1 MALSAF
7 DDRSTEPG
15 ERELTRVLG
24 RAAPAW
30 RDLATHL
37 AEQYEPLTETWK
49 FSGAKWGWS
58 LQLKRR
64 KRTVLYLTPGRSR
77 FLVGFTLGEKAVSA
91 AHQSDLPAA
100 VLDLID
106 SATKYVEGRGV
117 RLEVRTKRDIETV
130 ERLAAI
136 KMAN

>member
-15 ERELTRVLG
+15 EPELGQVLG

-30 RDLATHL
+30 NLLTTLL
-37 AEQYEPLTETWK
+37 AEKYEPLTETWK

-77 FLVGFTLGEKAVSA
+77 FVVGFALDEKAVRA
-91 AHQSDLPAA
+91 AHESGLPPA
-100 VLDLID
+100 VLDIID
-106 SATKYVEGRGV
+106 SATKYAEGRAV
-117 RLEVRTKRDIETV
+117 RLEVRNQRDARAV